1 MTNNTDV
8 IIIGAGAAGLMAAV
22 SASSSGKKCIVL
34 EKNNIPGKKL
44 LITGK
49 GRCNITNDADIDE
62 IIRNFPGN
70 GKFLYSTLYTFSNR
84 DLLYFFSEYGLK
96 TKTERGGRIFPESD
110 KAQDVVRALMKA
122 VERYKVTMIY
132 NTAVKELIIENGKVI
147 GVKTANDQV
156 YYANSVI
163 IATGGKSYPRTGST
177 GDGYVLAKQAGH
189 TVIPP
194 EPALVPLYT
203 VETFVKDLMGL
214 SLRNVAVTFYD
225 PDGSKIWSDF
235 GELLFTH
242 FGISGPTV
250 LTGSRMIADY
260 KYKGCKTVID
270 LKPALDEK
278 KLDARILRDFEK
290 YSNKQYKNA
299 LGDLLPSKM
308 IPVFVRLS
316 GIDPETTVNQITAEQ
331 RRAVRQ
337 LLKNFTLTIEKPAPI
352 EEAIVTKGG
361 VHVKEINSGTMES
374 VLVKNLFFAGEVI
387 DIDGYTGG
395 FNLTAAFSTGYTAG
409 LYA

>member
-1 MTNNTDV
+1 MINVSTEDVVIGISFPRYSKGRQKPCSLPRITEQRSCHYRQLSFARIKACRPGASSEKRYDILCGFPDGAFKRDYGLGGSLRDEKKRNGSPYAAAFGENLGRIRRVRTDRGQTYLRKNQVGNRGSRRSMTNNTDV

-49 GRCNITNDADIDE
+49 GRCNLTNDADIDE

-84 DLLYFFSEYGLK
+84 DLLNFLVNTALK

-177 GDGYVLAKQAGH
+177 GDGYVW
-189 TVIPP
+189 
-194 EPALVPLYT
+194 
-203 VETFVKDLMGL
+203 L
-214 SLRNVAVTFYD
+214 SRPVHRDPSGACLGTLIHRRNLRKRL
-225 PDGSKIWSDF
+225 DGSVFKECR
-235 GELLFTH
+235 GHLLR
-242 FGISGPTV
+242 P
-250 LTGSRMIADY
+250 
-260 KYKGCKTVID
+260 
-270 LKPALDEK
+270 
-278 KLDARILRDFEK
+278 
-290 YSNKQYKNA
+290 
-299 LGDLLPSKM
+299 
-308 IPVFVRLS
+308 
-316 GIDPETTVNQITAEQ
+316 
-331 RRAVRQ
+331 
-337 LLKNFTLTIEKPAPI
+337 
-352 EEAIVTKGG
+352 
-361 VHVKEINSGTMES
+361 
-374 VLVKNLFFAGEVI
+374 
-387 DIDGYTGG
+387 
-395 FNLTAAFSTGYTAG
+395 
-409 LYA
+409 